1 MHIVGSSYIRT
12 LSVLFIYV
20 YCTYLLNYFLCKLR
34 RNSINFKNYLFE
46 NLFFRRR
53 ISYFSSTVFQFYRIS
68 VLPYFGSTVFQFY
81 RISVLPYFSSTV
93 FQFYRIS
100 VLPYFSSTAFQFYR
114 IQLACVMSQIF
125 LAIIRSKDNQIVKG
139 EKIQSLENNERKS
152 YILSKLITRKKP
164 LELLQYVVAVP
175 MYYKR

>member
-1 MHIVGSSYIRT
+1 VGASRLRVNKKKTMHIVGSSYIRT

-100 VLPYFSSTAFQFYR
+100 VLPYFSSTVFQFYR
-114 IQLACVMSQIF
+114 ISVLPYSI
-125 LAIIRSKDNQIVKG
+125 
-139 EKIQSLENNERKS
+139 SLCN
-152 YILSKLITRKKP
+152 
-164 LELLQYVVAVP
+164 VADLP
-175 MYYKR
+175 RHYTI